1 MIKYNKLKNIKKSS
15 SILMIYILFLL
26 FFVVLKLNSP
36 IIWSTREHIIENRLL
51 GYWNFNLIPFK
62 TIKNMFIDNNYLNIL
77 GNILPF
83 LPLGFLISISYTE
96 TSIIK
101 STLKCIIIIIFF
113 EIIQFF
119 SCLGF
124 FDIDDILLN
133 TFSCFLGIILYIY
146 IYRIRKSS
154 K

>member
-1 MIKYNKLKNIKKSS
+1 MIKYKKIRNLRKSS
-15 SILMIYILFLL
+15 SILIVYILFLL

-36 IIWSTREHIIENRLL
+36 IIYSTKEHIIQNRLL

-62 TIKNMFIDNNYLNIL
+62 TIKDMIIDNNYLNIL

-83 LPLGFLISISYTE
+83 LPLGFLISISLKKF
-96 TSIIK
+96 SIIK
-101 STLKCIIIIIFF
+101 SILKCITIIIFF

-133 TFSCFLGIILYIY
+133 TFSCFLGIILYIC
-146 IYRIRKSS
+146 IYHFKKSS